1 MKRRFGKIMQMI
13 LSSLAMIGV
22 VLAVPITARA
32 DVAYDPYQEYVM
44 DSAGWIFAV
53 CVIGVVALIVG
64 LGVFLIV
71 LGVRKSRKNSS
82 QEDTGAK
89 EYKQSNVIDE

>member
-1 MKRRFGKIMQMI
+1 MKRRFGKIMQVV

-32 DVAYDPYQEYVM
+32 DVAYDPYQEHL
-44 DSAGWIFAV
+44 SSSLGWLFAV
-53 CVIGVVALIVG
+53 CVILVVALVVG
-64 LGVFLIV
+64 FGVFLII
-71 LGVRKSRKNSS
+71 LGIRKSRENSL

-89 EYKQSNVIDE
+89 ADEET

>member
-13 LSSLAMIGV
+13 LSSLAMVGV

-32 DVAYDPYQEYVM
+32 DVAYDPYQEYLM

-53 CVIGVVALIVG
+53 CVIGVVVLIVG

-71 LGVRKSRKNSS
+71 LGVRKSRKNSL
-82 QEDTGAK
+82 QEDTEVK
-89 EYKQSNVIDE
+89 EDE